1 VVALRVRAARA
12 AGDVAQSVPP
22 ATVTPAA
29 PARLRKVR
37 RVIEFSGTGLLLGS
51 MVVRRQGDTTLL
63 LASEQHP
70 SPDDGSA
77 ALCET
82 ARMDLDGYVWIT
94 TRKLKPGSREEFSNS
109 WRPRDFPEGMLKAY
123 ELYSP
128 DGNEVVGVSVWD
140 SAESRDAYRRS
151 EVESERRSA
160 MAPYVL
166 EEVSGFYVGRE
177 LTIPRD

>member
-1 VVALRVRAARA
+1 MSDAVRSR
-12 AGDVAQSVPP
+12 P
-22 ATVTPAA
+22 
-29 PARLRKVR
+29 RLRPRPTR
-37 RVIEFSGTGLLLGS
+37 RNRDDPPVIHA
-51 MVVRRQGDTTLL
+51 R
-63 LASEQHP
+63 
-70 SPDDGSA
+70 DGA
-77 ALCET
+77 DALCET
-82 ARMDLDGYVWIT
+82 ARH
-94 TRKLKPGSREEFSNS
+94 GSRRLRLDHDAEAEA
-109 WRPRDFPEGMLKAY
+109 RLARRVQPLRAY

-177 LTIPRD
+177 LKIPRD